1 MQRTIGRLLISPLG
15 FKQGVTVFGLCVA
28 QEECNKWNGC

>member
-15 FKQGVTVFGLCVA
+15 TGLGGHSHP
-28 QEECNKWNGC
+28 Q